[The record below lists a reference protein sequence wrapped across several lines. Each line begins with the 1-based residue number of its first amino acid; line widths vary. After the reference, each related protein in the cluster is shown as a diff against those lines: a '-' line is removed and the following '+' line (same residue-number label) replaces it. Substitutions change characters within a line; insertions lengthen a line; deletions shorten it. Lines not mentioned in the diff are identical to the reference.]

1 MALRVGDKVEAQF
14 KGKGKAYP
22 ATVKK
27 DNGDGTYALEYD
39 DGDKEDA
46 LESMHIKF
54 VSGDRSF
61 AESAMQL
68 LCRTNGQVKVD
79 VIEEECDER
88 SEWRRKFREWWQKNR
103 ANPGK
108 HDEERP
114 APPAY
119 ALAWKAKLESG
130 EKDLTDACFD
140 GLELKGRKFSDGY
153 TLVRTSFYGSTL
165 IDCVFLGMECVPS
178 RPLPGRAKDTHATRA
193 TG

>member
-1 MALRVGDKVEAQF
+1 MELFCRTDGQTKVEVREEQVNL
-14 KGKGKAYP
+14 KP
-22 ATVKK
+22 
-27 DNGDGTYALEYD
+27 
-39 DGDKEDA
+39 
-46 LESMHIKF
+46 
-54 VSGDRSF
+54 SF
-61 AESAMQL
+61 AEM
-68 LCRTNGQVKVD
+68 
-79 VIEEECDER
+79 
-88 SEWRRKFREWWQKNR
+88 SEWRDKFDEWWKKNK

-108 HDEERP
+108 HDDERP

-140 GLELKGRKFSDGY
+140 GLELERIDFSGR

-165 IDCVFLGMECVPS
+165 ISCNFNGMECVPS

>member
-1 MALRVGDKVEAQF
+1 MLARFRGGIAPIL
-14 KGKGKAYP
+14 
-22 ATVKK
+22 
-27 DNGDGTYALEYD
+27 
-39 DGDKEDA
+39 
-46 LESMHIKF
+46 
-54 VSGDRSF
+54 SGY
-61 AESAMQL
+61 SAASTMEL
-68 LCRTNGQVKVD
+68 LCRTVGQTKVE
-79 VIEEECDER
+79 VREEQVNLYPSAQER
-88 SEWRRKFREWWQKNR
+88 YEWYGKFQAWWEKNC

-108 HDEERP
+108 HDDERP

-165 IDCVFLGMECVPS
+165 IDCGFRNLELECVPS
-178 RPLPGRAKDTHATRA
+178 RPLPGRARDTHAPRA